1 MILKITFCEI
11 MLMFVRTW
19 HENDVPL
26 VTVSFKS
33 VGINF
38 YLFISQ
44 LSLHISCADIS
55 IFPGTYPDYIAL

>member
-1 MILKITFCEI
+1 

-19 HENDVPL
+19 HGNDVPL

-44 LSLHISCADIS
+44 LSLYIACADIS
-55 IFPGTYPDYIAL
+55 IFPGTYSDYIAL